1 VSEISCPNASLDLS
15 LLIGGIRLHV
25 IAQSK
30 EDAISDILIYYKPM
44 VYNISL
50 DIYVRTSRV
59 P

>member
-1 VSEISCPNASLDLS
+1 MSEISCPNASLDLS
-15 LLIGGIRLHV
+15 LLIGGISLHV